1 MKAELTDAEARIARM
16 LGDAWNAYLE
26 LPVEH
31 PMDRGEFCTSIHRCQ
46 DQVLARAGRRA
57 LNQPTENKP

>member
-1 MKAELTDAEARIARM
+1 MLVELTDAEASIAR
-16 LGDAWNAYLE
+16 LLAEVWNAYLE

-31 PMDRGEFCTSIHRCQ
+31 PMDRGEFCASIHRCQ

-57 LNQPTENKP
+57 LNQPIESKP